1 MRGTLVITRR
11 ELTSL
16 FYSPL
21 GWILLTLA
29 VWLHGFVFT
38 LMFRAIGGEVGQTFQ
53 AALGGNG
60 YMFWALL
67 LFLPP
72 LLTMRLFADEARSGT
87 LEYLLTA
94 PVGDAAVVIGKFLAG
109 TIFMAILWASTLLFA
124 LAFQMKGINVDWVP
138 LLGSYVGAVCVSG
151 LFIAIGLTV
160 SSLVD
165 SPLIAAF
172 MSFIACLAWLLGP
185 ELGSTVLSYVA
196 SFIESP
202 DLREGVLEAG
212 GSFLGSINLIV
223 HYTSS
228 FARGQIDSA
237 EIVFFLT
244 WPVFFVFLA
253 IRALE
258 MRRWRG

>member
-1 MRGTLVITRR
+1 MSGTLIITRR

-29 VWLHGFVFT
+29 LLLHGLVFS
-38 LMFRAIGGEVGQTFQ
+38 LMFGAIGGEVGQTFQ

-94 PVGDAAVVIGKFLAG
+94 PISDAAVVIGKFLAG
-109 TIFMAILWASTLLFA
+109 TLFMAILWASTLLFA
-124 LAFQMKGINVDWVP
+124 LAFQIKGIDVDWAP
-138 LLGSYVGAVCVSG
+138 LIGSYVGAVCVSG

-185 ELGSTVLSYVA
+185 EFGSRFLGWVA
-196 SFIESP
+196 SFIEDP
-202 DLREGVLEAG
+202 GRRETLLETGA
-212 GSFLGSINLIV
+212 SVLGSINLIV

-228 FARGQIDSA
+228 FARGQVDTA
-237 EIVFFLT
+237 EVVFFLT